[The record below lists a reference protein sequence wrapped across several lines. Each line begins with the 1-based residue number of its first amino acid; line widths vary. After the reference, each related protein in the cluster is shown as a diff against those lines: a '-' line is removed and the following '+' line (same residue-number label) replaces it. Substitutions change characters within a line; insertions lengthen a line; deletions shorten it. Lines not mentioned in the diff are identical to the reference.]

1 MEMSCFITDCN
12 VSAMSFSLPYEC
24 FVVEKTLQGAV
35 ENLLERC
42 THIQLLDGSVVLLD
56 DGAKALILS
65 ALREMSAS
73 ALCCLGFAYKDELA
87 EFATYDGED
96 HAAHKY
102 LLDPSYYSS
111 IESNTIF
118 CGFVGLRVRTFAY
131 LIKII
136 QMCIFFFLFMI
147 AYTCNTQRHY

>member
-1 MEMSCFITDCN
+1 MPIYT
-12 VSAMSFSLPYEC
+12 
-24 FVVEKTLQGAV
+24 
-35 ENLLERC
+35 
-42 THIQLLDGSVVLLD
+42 
-56 DGAKALILS
+56 
-65 ALREMSAS
+65 
-73 ALCCLGFAYKDELA
+73 FAYKDELA

-111 IESNTIF
+111 IESNMIF
-118 CGFVGLRVRTFAY
+118 CGFFGLRVRTFAY

>member
-1 MEMSCFITDCN
+1 MPVYT
-12 VSAMSFSLPYEC
+12 
-24 FVVEKTLQGAV
+24 
-35 ENLLERC
+35 
-42 THIQLLDGSVVLLD
+42 
-56 DGAKALILS
+56 
-65 ALREMSAS
+65 
-73 ALCCLGFAYKDELA
+73 FAYKDELA

-111 IESNTIF
+111 IESNMIF

-147 AYTCNTQRHY
+147 AYTCNTQRHYWQDPPREEVHTAIEDCRAAGIRVMVITGDNKETAEAICHEIGVFGPHEDISSKSFTGKEFMALSDKKILRQ